1 MHIADMT
8 MFHAPSSGGVRTYL
22 EAKRRRLRTRPDVRH
37 SLLVPGETTSV
48 SDDLYSVPAPPIPF
62 GNGYRFPLRRGGW
75 VSTLLALQP
84 DVIEAGD
91 PYVTAWAALDAGR
104 KLDVPV
110 LGFYH
115 SDLPRLITNRL
126 GEWSGANVD
135 RYVKRLYRH
144 FDRVLAP
151 SQVMADRLDRLG
163 VDNVHIQ
170 PLGVDLSTFHP
181 DCRDEDLRRELGL
194 EDHVRLLAFAGRGSR
209 EKNLDELLEA
219 ARLLGPDYHLLL
231 IGSGMPRHLPD
242 NVSVTGHFCSSTEVA
257 RLVASVDV
265 LLHAGTQETF
275 GLVVLEAMACGTPVV
290 AARAGALAENVPL
303 GCGQLCNPH
312 SPHAMARAVQEVF
325 ANDPAALGRQARRH
339 VEKHHAWDRVVDGL
353 LGHYHAVTGT
363 RMQPVLEEV
372 THG

>member
-1 MHIADMT
+1 M
-8 MFHAPSSGGVRTYL
+8 
-22 EAKRRRLRTRPDVRH
+22 
-37 SLLVPGETTSV
+37 
-48 SDDLYSVPAPPIPF
+48 
-62 GNGYRFPLRRGGW
+62 
-75 VSTLLALQP
+75 
-84 DVIEAGD
+84 
-91 PYVTAWAALDAGR
+91 
-104 KLDVPV
+104 
-110 LGFYH
+110 
-115 SDLPRLITNRL
+115 
-126 GEWSGANVD
+126 
-135 RYVKRLYRH
+135 
-144 FDRVLAP
+144 
-151 SQVMADRLDRLG
+151 
-163 VDNVHIQ
+163 
-170 PLGVDLSTFHP
+170 
-181 DCRDEDLRRELGL
+181 
-194 EDHVRLLAFAGRGSR
+194 RLLAFAGRGSR

-325 ANDPAALGRQARRH
+325 ANDPAALGRLARRH